1 MTELIAATA
10 FAPPSIKQQLLIFDR
25 IAWPISCWVAPFA
38 ANEEERA
45 QAVEEREF
53 LIDRSIVFSPNVK
66 VPAIGGPGFLH
77 DEFFPDLSWVMDL
90 KTGKMKR
97 AMPLAQQ
104 CDQAARNVAIY
115 LRDVEHVE
123 AVPITAQWTQP
134 KQPVRDAKVLEIVIN
149 ELPVPH
155 DSHSIEDVLAFRD
168 EMKRENLVQGLRV
181 WMNEVAAG
189 KLQPAEIS
197 TKLDYLIREHA
208 KALELHRMKRANLT
222 MRRWVVT
229 LPEVLEYLLK
239 AKLKDLFSTHFDF
252 KDKDIALREEENK
265 LVGKEVGYI
274 VRARE
279 RFA

>member
-1 MTELIAATA
+1 MTELIGATA
-10 FAPPSIKQQLLIFDR
+10 FAPPSIKQQLLVFDR

-38 ANEEERA
+38 ANKKERD
-45 QAVEEREF
+45 QAVAEREF
-53 LIDRSIVFSPNVK
+53 LIKRSVVFSPNVK
-66 VPAIGGPGFLH
+66 VPPIGGPSLSNA
-77 DEFFPDLSWVMDL
+77 EFIASWVMDF

-97 AMPLAQQ
+97 ATPLAEQ
-104 CDQAARNVAIY
+104 CDQAARDVAIY

-123 AVPITAQWTQP
+123 AVPITAQWTRPEQP
-134 KQPVRDAKVLEIVIN
+134 AKDVKILEIVIK
-149 ELPVPH
+149 ELPVPD

-168 EMKRENLVQGLRV
+168 EMKQQNLMQGLRV

-189 KLQPAEIS
+189 KLRPSEIS
-197 TKLDYLIREHA
+197 TKLDFLIHEHA

-229 LPEVLEYLLK
+229 IPEVLEYVLK
-239 AKLKDLFSTHFDF
+239 ARAKELFSVYFDF
-252 KDKDIALREEENK
+252 KEKDIALREEESK

-274 VRARE
+274 VRAQE